1 MTQKQFDDLD
11 KLISATTDNTA
22 KIGKRV
28 DNHAVILESI
38 NSGITAILKN
48 QKILLDEISKL
59 KKSN

>member
-28 DNHAVILESI
+28 DNHTAILESI
-38 NSGITAILKN
+38 NSGITSILKN